1 MKKILVIM
9 LFASIFLLACAGETS
24 STSDFENRGYAS
36 TEKLVSAKW
45 LNENL
50 DKKAIIY
57 RYNV

>member
-1 MKKILVIM
+1 M

-50 DKKAIIY
+50 DKKDINNRCSKI
-57 RYNV
+57 